1 MFKSISSR
9 ARTVATTGLVAALA
23 VGGVALAQGG
33 SGSGNG
39 QQGKQHRKPL
49 AGKRMHPPG
58 PGGPL
63 GGPAGKDLT
72 YAQLHVQHEGKAQ
85 VIRID
90 RGEVV
95 SASESSITVKENDG
109 TEVTVAVDS
118 STKVLAGPGRETSV
132 GDLKAGQEV
141 TVCGPEGGTAKA
153 IMLPPKKGQR
163 PHGQRGSQGQQGPQ
177 GQGQGQLP
185 PPPPGGQYGGPQ
197 GAPQGEGS

>member
-1 MFKSISSR
+1 MFKSIGSR
-9 ARTVATTGLVAALA
+9 ARTVATVGIVAALTVA
-23 VGGVALAQGG
+23 GVSLAQGE
-33 SGSGNG
+33 SGNG
-39 QQGKQHRKPL
+39 GQHGKQHRKPL

-72 YAQLHVQHEGKAQ
+72 YAQLHVQREGTAQ

-109 TEVTVAVDS
+109 NEVTVAVDS

-132 GDLKAGQEV
+132 SDLKAGQEV
-141 TVCGPEGGTAKA
+141 SVCGPEGGTAKA
-153 IMLPPKKGQR
+153 IVLPPKKGQMPR
-163 PHGQRGSQGQQGPQ
+163 GPQ
-177 GQGQGQLP
+177 GSRSQSQGQGQLP
-185 PPPPGGQYGGPQ
+185 PPP
-197 GAPQGEGS
+197 GAM